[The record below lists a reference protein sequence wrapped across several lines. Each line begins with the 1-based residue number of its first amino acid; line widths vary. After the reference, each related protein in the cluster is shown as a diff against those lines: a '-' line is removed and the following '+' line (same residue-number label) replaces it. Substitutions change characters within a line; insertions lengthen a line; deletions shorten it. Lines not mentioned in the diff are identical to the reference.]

1 MQLPS
6 QPHDAITRQENKHSL
21 QVFSPLVAIYYY
33 VGWQEGD
40 LQSTMAQKYV
50 GVETCVFLHTHQ
62 QSNRSANIQQKE
74 LKPEGKW
81 KLQFN
86 PARIYLINTAMWTH
100 FIPVDVPVIFVQ
112 SMHMEHYSPT
122 NSPLKWISTLSSR
135 FCSATTINLM
145 KNLQWYLLEEWLTQ
159 KSLSF
164 LRFLAAPLVPELRQ
178 VPSGAAASCVP
189 ISTPSPQPSPHF
201 KALLGEEQRA
211 KPQLI
216 SHPHQPQLLL
226 LMRGLISSTRAL

>member
-74 LKPEGKW
+74 LKPEGK
-81 KLQFN
+81 
-86 PARIYLINTAMWTH
+86 
-100 FIPVDVPVIFVQ
+100 
-112 SMHMEHYSPT
+112 
-122 NSPLKWISTLSSR
+122 
-135 FCSATTINLM
+135 
-145 KNLQWYLLEEWLTQ
+145 
-159 KSLSF
+159 
-164 LRFLAAPLVPELRQ
+164 
-178 VPSGAAASCVP
+178 
-189 ISTPSPQPSPHF
+189 
-201 KALLGEEQRA
+201 
-211 KPQLI
+211 
-216 SHPHQPQLLL
+216 
-226 LMRGLISSTRAL
+226 